1 MLRALGAYVIG
12 VVVAYV
18 FAAVAATQS
27 VMARL
32 NDMGVEVS
40 FAVRL
45 QTTLQDLAG
54 MAAMYL
60 PIIAAALAVAFPVAA
75 LVSRYLP
82 RWRGLGYPL
91 AGGVAIL
98 AIHFLLNQTF
108 NITPVAA
115 ARTPLGLAFQALAGV
130 VGGYVCLRLL
140 PNRPATLPATGTA

>member
-1 MLRALGAYVIG
+1 MLRALGAYVSA
-12 VVVAYV
+12 VLLAYA

-32 NDMGVEVS
+32 ADMGVEVS
-40 FAVRL
+40 FGVRL

-60 PIIAAALAVAFPVAA
+60 PIIAAAFAVAFPVAA
-75 LVSRYLP
+75 LVSRFLP
-82 RWRGLGYPL
+82 GWRSLGYPL

-98 AIHFLLNQTF
+98 AVHFILNQTF

-115 ARTPLGLAFQALAGV
+115 ARTPLGLAFQGLAGV
-130 VGGYVCLRLL
+130 LGGYVCLRLL
-140 PNRPATLPATGTA
+140 PARPAVRPAAA

>member
-1 MLRALGAYVIG
+1 MLRALGAYVTA
-12 VVVAYV
+12 VVVTYA

-32 NDMGVEVS
+32 ADMGVEVGM
-40 FAVRL
+40 ATRL
-45 QTTLQDLAG
+45 QTTFQDLVG

-60 PIIAAALAVAFPVAA
+60 PIIAAAFAVAFPVAA
-75 LVSRYLP
+75 VVSRYLP

-98 AIHFLLNQTF
+98 AVHFILNQTF

-130 VGGYVCLRLL
+130 LGGYACLRLL
-140 PNRPATLPATGTA
+140 PTRPSVGAA